1 VKPAGLLSAGFIIL
15 TLSGLTAA
23 QDSDLI
29 QAERV
34 ATGLQY
40 ADGMVWARDGFL
52 VFADAIKKK
61 IYRLD
66 PGTAPKPT
74 EEDNN
79 GAEGLAYDVQ
89 GRLYI
94 CEPLT
99 RRLVRLD
106 RKAKLETIAES
117 FQGKKLNA
125 PNDVIVRK
133 DGQIY
138 FTDPAFAGAIDS
150 RELDFNGIFHV
161 TPKGELDP
169 VAKWKT
175 RPNGIAL
182 APDGKTLY
190 VGDADRHAVVA
201 FDLDGRGGAAN
212 PRDVIVKIQ
221 GVPNGIRTDVNG
233 RLYIGARG
241 LDIYTP
247 DGKLVRQ
254 LLGGEVITNCAFG
267 DNDFETLYAS
277 GRKSIYKLRLG
288 VKGALQY

>member
-1 VKPAGLLSAGFIIL
+1 MKSAALLVPALCCLL
-15 TLSGLTAA
+15 AA
-23 QDSDLI
+23 QDVDNI

-40 ADGMVWARDGFL
+40 ADGMVWSRDGFL
-52 VFADAIKKK
+52 VFADVGRKK

-66 PGTAPKPT
+66 AGTAPKPT
-74 EEDNN
+74 EEDSN
-79 GAEGLAYDVQ
+79 GAQGLAYDLQ

-94 CEPLT
+94 CEPFT

-106 RKAKLETIAES
+106 RKAKLETIAET

-138 FTDPAFAGAIDS
+138 FTDPAFAGAIDT
-150 RELDFNGIFHV
+150 RELDFNGIFHLN
-161 TPKGELDP
+161 PKGELEAI
-169 VAKWKT
+169 AKWQT

-182 APDGKTLY
+182 SPDGKILY
-190 VGDADRHAVVA
+190 VGDTDRHAIVA
-201 FDLDGRGGAAN
+201 FDLDNRGAAAN
-212 PRDVIVKIQ
+212 PRDIIAKIE

-233 RLYIGARG
+233 RLYIGAKG

-247 DGKLVRQ
+247 DGKLVRR
-254 LLGGEVITNCAFG
+254 LLDTEVVTNCAFG
-267 DNDFETLYAS
+267 DNDFESLYAS
-277 GRKSIYKLRLG
+277 GRKSIYKLRIG